1 MSKDWFESVA
11 VAQAQARR
19 RLPRTLY
26 NALVAGTGR
35 GATSDDNWNAF
46 HELELLPV
54 LIACMAWGHF
64 FEGSQIVYYIDNESA
79 RMAYIRGDGETILGN
94 KIVSQ
99 FVELESQRQHRVW
112 FGRVPSHS
120 NLADGPSRLC
130 FEAVQKLG
138 AVRTSVDWEGTAE
151 HLGI

>member
-1 MSKDWFESVA
+1 MSRLEWHTSEVT
-11 VAQAQARR
+11 ARQF
-19 RLPRTLY
+19 
-26 NALVAGTGR
+26 
-35 GATSDDNWNAF
+35 W
-46 HELELLPV
+46 
-54 LIACMAWGHF
+54 
-64 FEGSQIVYYIDNESA
+64 
-79 RMAYIRGDGETILGN
+79 ETK